1 MEPIK
6 ALPLLG
12 TRRPPNTAIC
22 PASPRVKSLCFNRAS
37 DRWSALLTK
46 TKSRIGHTQGMR
58 KRLGK
63 ANWAAFVKYA
73 EVEYKTAFFRAFTP
87 VSGLLCCNGELDGVP
102 CPKKLEVDLKSLSS
116 IQCKE
121 ELEKLHLDHTHD
133 LARVCKVWSEALP
146 QNPKAWDEGV
156 CGPLIAH
163 LLFGT
168 EDHVVAQCSARP
180 IWRKQLIF
188 RCGNVRG
195 VKGQCAADFCHEL
208 AKAHEG
214 YPLAVKDIAWPQ

>member
-1 MEPIK
+1 
-6 ALPLLG
+6 
-12 TRRPPNTAIC
+12 
-22 PASPRVKSLCFNRAS
+22 
-37 DRWSALLTK
+37 
-46 TKSRIGHTQGMR
+46 MR
-58 KRLGK
+58 KRLDE
-63 ANWAAFVKYA
+63 ANWAAFVKYT
-73 EVEYKTAFFRAFTP
+73 ETEYKTAFFRAVTP
-87 VSGLLCCNGELDGVP
+87 VSGLLCCSVQLDGA
-102 CPKKLEVDLKSLSS
+102 KSFSS
-116 IQCKE
+116 IRCEK
-121 ELEKLHLDHTHD
+121 ELEKLHLDHTYD

-146 QNPKAWDEGV
+146 PNPKAWDEGV

-168 EDHVVAQCSARP
+168 EGHVVAQCSARP

-195 VKGQCAADFCHEL
+195 LKGQCAADFCHEL

>member
-12 TRRPPNTAIC
+12 TRRPPNTAVC
-22 PASPRVKSLCFNRAS
+22 PASPRVKSLCFKRVS
-37 DRWSALLTK
+37 DQWSASLTK
-46 TKSRIGHTQGMR
+46 TKLRIAHVMR
-58 KRLGK
+58 KRLSE
-63 ANWAAFVKYA
+63 ANWAAFIKYA
-73 EVEYKTAFFRAFTP
+73 EYKTAFVGAFIP
-87 VSGLLCCNGELDGVP
+87 VSLCCNGELDGVP

-116 IQCKE
+116 IQCEE
-121 ELEKLHLDHTHD
+121 ELEKLHLDHTYD

-146 QNPKAWDEGV
+146 PDPKAWDEGV

-168 EDHVVAQCSARP
+168 EDHVVAQCSARS

-195 VKGQCAADFCHEL
+195 VKGQCAADLCHEL
-208 AKAHEG
+208 AKAHDG
-214 YPLAVKDIAWPQ
+214 YPLAVKDIAWPR

>member
-1 MEPIK
+1 MEPIE
-6 ALPLLG
+6 ALLS
-12 TRRPPNTAIC
+12 TRRPPNTAVC
-22 PASPRVKSLCFNRAS
+22 PASPRVKSLCFKRAS
-37 DRWSALLTK
+37 NRWSGLLTK
-46 TKSRIGHTQGMR
+46 TKSRIGHKCGMR
-58 KRLGK
+58 KRLGE

-73 EVEYKTAFFRAFTP
+73 ETEYKTAFIRAFTP
-87 VSGLLCCNGELDGVP
+87 VSGLLRCNGELDGVP

-116 IQCKE
+116 IQCE
-121 ELEKLHLDHTHD
+121 QELEPHLDHTYD

-163 LLFGT
+163 LLF

-188 RCGNVRG
+188 RCGTVRG
-195 VKGQCAADFCHEL
+195 VKGQCAADVCHEL
-208 AKAHEG
+208 AKAHLG
-214 YPLAVKDIAWPQ
+214 YPLAVTDIAWPQ